1 MSAILTSCCCAP
13 RRAPRI
19 SHSSVTIFACG
30 SMAVCI
36 VGSNRRATVC
46 DIAISRTITALLW
59 HAPLPHYYGIM
70 ITPLWHHYHADI
82 GTRRWLLRGHRTDG
96 TIRLRPSMT
105 VEQSAVNLPLVV
117 TIVATVFVAFVILD
131 LSSLGVLSDIMYS
144 LSMLCTCCGA
154 LDSVGLNTLV

>member
-19 SHSSVTIFACG
+19 SRSSVTIFACG

-59 HAPLPHYYGIM
+59 HAPLPHYYGIYGIM
-70 ITPLWHHYHADI
+70 ITPLWHHYHADTI
-82 GTRRWLLRGHRTDG
+82 LIALLPHYFYTARFWKNFERKYLGKVARRS
-96 TIRLRPSMT
+96 PSREVMG
-105 VEQSAVNLPLVV
+105 EKNERNPLVQ
-117 TIVATVFVAFVILD
+117 TTRWNTFV
-131 LSSLGVLSDIMYS
+131 
-144 LSMLCTCCGA
+144 
-154 LDSVGLNTLV
+154 